1 MYIQSTRATRKGQ
14 EAVLIYEY
22 KVAGHNAQYAAI
34 DEAIRAVQFIR
45 NKCLR
50 KWMDERGVS
59 RHDLQSYCAV
69 LAREYSFVALLNSQ
83 ARQASIVTT
92 TPLGTSCTKPFR
104 PIEAV
109 PWGTRKQAGLP
120 CKTLLDRGPL
130 LAFELRVPASPLDER
145 RTLAHVCRGVS
156 EYMCKAYQLLG
167 LWSRYSPRSRLV

>member
-1 MYIQSTRATRKGQ
+1 MLATGVYSVYQSNEEGQ

-22 KVAGHNAQYAAI
+22 KVAGHNA
-34 DEAIRAVQFIR
+34 
-45 NKCLR
+45 
-50 KWMDERGVS
+50 
-59 RHDLQSYCAV
+59 
-69 LAREYSFVALLNSQ
+69 Q

-156 EYMCKAYQLLG
+156 EYMCKAYQLFG